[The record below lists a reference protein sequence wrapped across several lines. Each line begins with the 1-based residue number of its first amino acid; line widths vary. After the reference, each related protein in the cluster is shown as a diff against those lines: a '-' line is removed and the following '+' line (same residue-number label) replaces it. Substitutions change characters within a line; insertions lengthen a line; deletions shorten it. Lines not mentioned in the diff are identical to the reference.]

1 MHWLALGASILAM
14 TGTTTYASRC
24 PVKVSQKWPLTFETG
39 SWNGKGTVQNTVL
52 TGSQNET
59 VSAISITG
67 NGHIMQDGGSIS
79 WNCISPTVMQIKID
93 SSKQFVGA
101 KFINDATDLFY
112 GVWEY
117 PLSDTIVNS
126 NVSFELKGFGN
137 SEGINWSNARAPF
150 FISTAGY
157 GVYADSTAMSSYEF
171 TAPGTAEFI
180 FNTSSL
186 TYYIITPEKKND
198 YKAIIEEYTGLSAR
212 SIMPP
217 DSAYGPN
224 FYSDDF
230 EEDFHGYVHNAQ
242 ENYYDVVDHLYYH
255 QIHASG
261 LFADRPYGT
270 GNSSFG
276 NFDFDPKY
284 YPTPEQFI
292 QNLTDYGF
300 DFQVW
305 VANRAFLDTEL
316 YNASVENGW
325 LFPGIN
331 PEQFLGPA
339 LNLSIPAAY
348 EYFKERLSY
357 FPSIGVK
364 GYKIDRGEEGE
375 MPVSEQN
382 IQDVLFRRLC
392 YETMVEK
399 WGEDGF
405 HDFARSAYDRD
416 RAVTTVWDGDA
427 HSNFTGLR
435 YTVADGIRAGLIGF
449 SHWTSDTG
457 GYVREGDEPTEELWA
472 RWMHHSA
479 FTPEFLIMIGTGHTP
494 WYAPYTDRLV
504 SILKQTANLH
514 HDLIPFIKSYT
525 YQATQNGVPIMRA
538 LFLESPED
546 DKAYTISDEYFF
558 GEEFLVAPIVNE
570 GGSRTVYFPKGA
582 DYLEYYNKTN
592 VYKGGSTAY
601 VQLELEYSPVYIKA
615 GSIIPRGDIVQAN
628 NKWTKNWAPHLT
640 VEAYPSFDVE
650 SSTFTYYNGVS
661 KKSVPITMISDKKQ
675 SSVKIIYGDMGVG
688 GTLILFTKKGELK
701 APLAATGG
709 MTEFKNVES
718 LFS

>member
-1 MHWLALGASILAM
+1 MV
-14 TGTTTYASRC
+14 TR
-24 PVKVSQKWPLTFETG
+24 F
-39 SWNGKGTVQNTVL
+39 
-52 TGSQNET
+52 
-59 VSAISITG
+59 
-67 NGHIMQDGGSIS
+67 
-79 WNCISPTVMQIKID
+79 
-93 SSKQFVGA
+93 
-101 KFINDATDLFY
+101 
-112 GVWEY
+112 
-117 PLSDTIVNS
+117 
-126 NVSFELKGFGN
+126 
-137 SEGINWSNARAPF
+137 
-150 FISTAGY
+150 
-157 GVYADSTAMSSYEF
+157 
-171 TAPGTAEFI
+171 
-180 FNTSSL
+180 
-186 TYYIITPEKKND
+186 
-198 YKAIIEEYTGLSAR
+198 
-212 SIMPP
+212 
-217 DSAYGPN
+217 
-224 FYSDDF
+224 
-230 EEDFHGYVHNAQ
+230 
-242 ENYYDVVDHLYYH
+242 
-255 QIHASG
+255 
-261 LFADRPYGT
+261 
-270 GNSSFG
+270 
-276 NFDFDPKY
+276 
-284 YPTPEQFI
+284 
-292 QNLTDYGF
+292 
-300 DFQVW
+300 
-305 VANRAFLDTEL
+305 
-316 YNASVENGW
+316 SV
-325 LFPGIN
+325 F
-331 PEQFLGPA
+331 
-339 LNLSIPAAY
+339 
-348 EYFKERLSY
+348 
-357 FPSIGVK
+357 
-364 GYKIDRGEEGE
+364 
-375 MPVSEQN
+375 EQN

-435 YTVADGIRAGLIGF
+435 YTVAGGIRAGLIGF

-494 WYAPYTDRLV
+494 WYAPYTERLV

-546 DKAYTISDEYFF
+546 DKVYTISDEYFF

-592 VYKGGSTAY
+592 VYKGGSTAQ

-615 GSIIPRGDIVQAN
+615 GSIVPRGDIVQAN
-628 NKWTKNWAPHLT
+628 NRWTKNWAPQLT

-650 SSTFTYYNGVS
+650 NSTFTYYNGIS
-661 KKSVPITMISDKKQ
+661 KKSVPITMITNKKQ